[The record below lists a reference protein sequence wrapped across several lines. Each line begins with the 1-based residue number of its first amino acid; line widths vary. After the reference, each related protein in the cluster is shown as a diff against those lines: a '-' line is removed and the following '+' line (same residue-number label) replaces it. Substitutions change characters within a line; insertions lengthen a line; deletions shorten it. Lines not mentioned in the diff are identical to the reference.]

1 MFKIDKKTQ
10 NLSLNKYYKRE
21 FGEIHTPYSLIESMF
36 SLFPEKIFK
45 NPNLKWLD
53 PGTGRGFFSIFLYNK
68 LYESLFDSIKDP
80 LKRKEHI
87 LTNMLYMVE
96 INPENISIL
105 KNIFG
110 NNSNIIQCD
119 YTKYKF
125 DFTFDVI
132 IGNPPYNSSGLIKV
146 PTNNVIN
153 KKSDGKTI
161 WYSFVKQSICNLK
174 NDGFLSFIIPSI
186 WMKPCRND
194 MYDYMMQYDIK
205 KVHCFTNTETNT
217 VFKKEAQTPTC
228 YFLLKKCENPGYIQ
242 LYDKIHMDYVTYKLK
257 EQSPIPLFLCSIIQ
271 KMRYCVET
279 YGSLKSITK
288 KTNMPSKNAQISL
301 LYNETSFKNIK
312 TTRIKNKVDPYLV
325 INYSNIPLSF
335 YGIPKLVLGHKM
347 YGFPY
352 LDKKGEYGISNR
364 DNYVII
370 NKSIEDLIILKKF
383 LSTEMVMT
391 LYDSTRYRMKYLEK
405 YIFEMLPDITNI
417 PYFKNNIV
425 SDEVLFDYFKLT
437 IKERNYIKERFKH
450 KYNSL

>member
-1 MFKIDKKTQ
+1 
-10 NLSLNKYYKRE
+10 
-21 FGEIHTPYSLIESMF
+21 
-36 SLFPEKIFK
+36 
-45 NPNLKWLD
+45 
-53 PGTGRGFFSIFLYNK
+53 
-68 LYESLFDSIKDP
+68 
-80 LKRKEHI
+80 
-87 LTNMLYMVE
+87 
-96 INPENISIL
+96 
-105 KNIFG
+105 
-110 NNSNIIQCD
+110 
-119 YTKYKF
+119 
-125 DFTFDVI
+125 
-132 IGNPPYNSSGLIKV
+132 
-146 PTNNVIN
+146 
-153 KKSDGKTI
+153 
-161 WYSFVKQSICNLK
+161 
-174 NDGFLSFIIPSI
+174 
-186 WMKPCRND
+186 
-194 MYDYMMQYDIK
+194 
-205 KVHCFTNTETNT
+205 
-217 VFKKEAQTPTC
+217 
-228 YFLLKKCENPGYIQ
+228 
-242 LYDKIHMDYVTYKLK
+242 MDYVTYKLK

-271 KMRYCVET
+271 KLQYCVET

-335 YGIPKLVLGHKM
+335 YGIQKLVLGHKM

>member
-1 MFKIDKKTQ
+1 
-10 NLSLNKYYKRE
+10 
-21 FGEIHTPYSLIESMF
+21 
-36 SLFPEKIFK
+36 
-45 NPNLKWLD
+45 
-53 PGTGRGFFSIFLYNK
+53 
-68 LYESLFDSIKDP
+68 
-80 LKRKEHI
+80 
-87 LTNMLYMVE
+87 
-96 INPENISIL
+96 
-105 KNIFG
+105 
-110 NNSNIIQCD
+110 
-119 YTKYKF
+119 
-125 DFTFDVI
+125 
-132 IGNPPYNSSGLIKV
+132 
-146 PTNNVIN
+146 
-153 KKSDGKTI
+153 
-161 WYSFVKQSICNLK
+161 
-174 NDGFLSFIIPSI
+174 
-186 WMKPCRND
+186 
-194 MYDYMMQYDIK
+194 
-205 KVHCFTNTETNT
+205 
-217 VFKKEAQTPTC
+217 
-228 YFLLKKCENPGYIQ
+228 
-242 LYDKIHMDYVTYKLK
+242 
-257 EQSPIPLFLCSIIQ
+257 
-271 KMRYCVET
+271 
-279 YGSLKSITK
+279 
-288 KTNMPSKNAQISL
+288 MPSKNAQISL

>member
-1 MFKIDKKTQ
+1 MDANSIKIVKPT
-10 NLSLNKYYKRE
+10 NV
-21 FGEIHTPYSLIESMF
+21 II
-36 SLFPEKIFK
+36 K
-45 NPNLKWLD
+45 NPLKL
-53 PGTGRGFFSIFLYNK
+53 L
-68 LYESLFDSIKDP
+68 
-80 LKRKEHI
+80 
-87 LTNMLYMVE
+87 
-96 INPENISIL
+96 
-105 KNIFG
+105 
-110 NNSNIIQCD
+110 
-119 YTKYKF
+119 
-125 DFTFDVI
+125 
-132 IGNPPYNSSGLIKV
+132 SGKV
-146 PTNNVIN
+146 
-153 KKSDGKTI
+153 
-161 WYSFVKQSICNLK
+161 
-174 NDGFLSFIIPSI
+174 LS
-186 WMKPCRND
+186 
-194 MYDYMMQYDIK
+194 
-205 KVHCFTNTETNT
+205 E
-217 VFKKEAQTPTC
+217 
-228 YFLLKKCENPGYIQ
+228 
-242 LYDKIHMDYVTYKLK
+242 YKLK
-257 EQSPIPLFLCSIIQ
+257 
-271 KMRYCVET
+271 YET

-335 YGIPKLVLGHKM
+335 YGIQKLVLGHKM